1 MRTQTEQL
9 QRDGSR
15 SNLKLRSELEAE
27 KEKNDALETRI
38 DLLVTNTNDVNDEI
52 ARLRA
57 TITGLLHQVENISRL
72 LL

>member
-57 TITGLLHQVENISRL
+57 TITGLLYQVENISR
-72 LL
+72 

>member
-57 TITGLLHQVENISRL
+57 TITGLLHQVENISR
-72 LL
+72 